1 LAPGKRAVRRSN
13 SIQESTVSRK
23 MALMAAAA
31 TIAAAGL
38 AGCNRQA
45 PTTNGDLTL
54 SGGGKYCTPFPAAAE
69 ATNSA
74 SGLAP
79 AVVSDPAASFD
90 DCIHRWGYVL
100 APSRDPAD
108 VVAQASVEACSSVLA
123 SWSQQVGQSPEPDT
137 YDRGRRAAQQQPDPT
152 AQRMHAAEG
161 RALFY
166 VVQARAGSC
175 AAPPANTLVTPT
187 LPAG

>member
-1 LAPGKRAVRRSN
+1 VRGNMACVAVA
-13 SIQESTVSRK
+13 T
-23 MALMAAAA
+23 MAAAL
-31 TIAAAGL
+31 L

-45 PTTNGDLTL
+45 GAEGGTVTL
-54 SGGGKYCTPFPAAAE
+54 SGGKYCTPFPSTPA
-69 ATNSA
+69 ATNA
-74 SGLAP
+74 AIGLAP
-79 AVVSDPAASFD
+79 AASADPAVAFD
-90 DCIHRWGYVL
+90 DCIHRWSYVL

-108 VVAQASVEACSSVLA
+108 VVAQASVEACSSILA
-123 SWSQQVGQSPEPDT
+123 NWSQQAAQTAPAEPT
-137 YDRGRRAAQQQPDPT
+137 RYSSRGRGESAQPPNPE

-187 LPAG
+187 LPAS